1 MPCRMSLLFCRRP
14 VLWCV
19 GHGIGLGMGPVIATI
34 CAIWYGYI
42 GIMYIFAILIFV
54 VGMISSCLV
63 PRHVDKPVA
72 DEEEDEPMVNV
83 PYSDFIKNPRV
94 FMALLVYFSVAIFY
108 MFYDPI
114 LSLRLED
121 IGVPE

>member
-1 MPCRMSLLFCRRP
+1 MFA
-14 VLWCV
+14 
-19 GHGIGLGMGPVIATI
+19 GIGLGMGPVIATI
-34 CAIWYGYI
+34 CAIWFEYI
-42 GIMYIFAILIFV
+42 GIMYVFAILIFV

-83 PYSDFIKNPRV
+83 PYTDFIKNPRV